1 MELEVQSCKNT
12 PGEITVPNGFKASC
26 NNLVSFWS
34 DWSQCARSTTN
45 SKFTKQRTRTC
56 LNTAA
61 CDDNLSELETC
72 LFKVWH
78 GEKDIAGYTVGSIH
92 SWVSRWWQPENMFDD
107 TPRPPDYYSV
117 AKDLT
122 TVWVSNPCN
131 LNRSNCLVTITFKV
145 LSEFKSQFTSLK
157 PHLE

>member
-1 MELEVQSCKNT
+1 LELEVQSCKNT
-12 PGEITVPNGFKASC
+12 PGEITVPNALKASC
-26 NNLVSFWS
+26 NNLVSIWS

-45 SKFTKQRTRTC
+45 SEFIRQRTC
-56 LNTAA
+56 LNTAE
-61 CDDNLSELETC
+61 CDDSLSEQKTC

-107 TPRPPDYYSV
+107 TPRPPGYYSV

-131 LNRSNCLVTITFKV
+131 LIRSNCLVTITFKV
-145 LSEFKSQFTSLK
+145 LCELKSQFTSLK